1 MLTHTM
7 HNTTSCDERLVDTL
21 RQRAVAE
28 PERQPRSS
36 PPTEERGR
44 HSPAWNLAVHPAS
57 AACCRVIGPTQDRQT
72 VRSGDFW
79 QEPIPSCLTRCH
91 TVHRGQFIR
100 AAHGAPFLP
109 TPEGGGL
116 LAQS

>member
-44 HSPAWNLAVHPAS
+44 HSPAWNLTVHPAS
-57 AACCRVIGPTQDRQT
+57 AACCRGTGPTQDGQT
-72 VRSGDFW
+72 LNSGNSW
-79 QEPIPSCLTRCH
+79 QGTIPRCITCCH
-91 TVHRGQFIR
+91 TVHR
-100 AAHGAPFLP
+100 P
-109 TPEGGGL
+109 
-116 LAQS
+116 LAY